1 MTDTDIGT
9 DICIIGGGPGGLAA
23 ATALALHGR
32 AVTVVNGGPLM
43 GYGIEGAFKSKAEF
57 EITRQYVYAS
67 LRPEVFGST
76 PPPKF
81 ENVLRGTEK
90 SASSLNASVLD
101 RMQRLGVKMIT
112 GHARFIDP
120 HTVVVG
126 GQELK
131 ASKFII
137 ATGSRPRIP
146 KGLTADNDRIMSSD
160 TVNLRAGLPESILI
174 LGAGVIGCEYASI
187 FAALGSRV
195 TLLDTQDR
203 VLSMEDPDVSAF
215 VERAFRQRNIT
226 VVPGTRFDAVEP
238 TKTGV
243 RTTFSDGRTL
253 ETAAV
258 LLAVGRTPCTGD
270 LGLEIAGV
278 ARDERGNI
286 PTSDCMQTNVE
297 HIYAVGDVG
306 LRDSPVDMALVHVA
320 QAEGR
325 CAAHHILGEQFNQNI
340 EHVPYII
347 FTIPMVAGAG
357 LSETAARE
365 RFGPDIRV
373 GKYPYGRNHRA
384 HTMYPPLGFV
394 KLIVG
399 PPGDDRMLGVRVVGR
414 DADTL
419 VAAASIMIEQQLS
432 YSYLMESIL
441 PHPSLMECLQGA
453 AHIIAGDALSYEAGE
468 EYDFGS
474 LAIERPD

>member
-1 MTDTDIGT
+1 MTDFNT
-9 DICIIGGGPGGLAA
+9 DICIVGGGPGGLAA

-32 AVTVVNGGPLM
+32 EVTVVNGGALM

-57 EITRQYVYAS
+57 EITRQHVYAT
-67 LRPEVFGST
+67 LRPEVFGN
-76 PPPKF
+76 PPPPTF
-81 ENVLRGTEK
+81 EKVLQGTEK
-90 SASSLNASVLD
+90 SASSLNASVQD

-112 GHARFIDP
+112 GHARFVDP
-120 HTVVVG
+120 HTVKIDDR
-126 GQELK
+126 LLT
-131 ASKFII
+131 ARIFII
-137 ATGSRPRIP
+137 ATGSRPRVP
-146 KGLTADNDRIMSSD
+146 GSMTVDNNRIMSSD
-160 TVNLRAGLPESILI
+160 TVNLRQRLPKSILV

-187 FAALGSRV
+187 FAALGSEV
-195 TLLDTQDR
+195 TLLDTQNR
-203 VLSMEDPDVSAF
+203 VLSMEDPDVSTF
-215 VERAFRQRNIT
+215 VERAFRQRKIT
-226 VVPGTRFDAVEP
+226 VVPGTRFDSVEP
-238 TKTGV
+238 TENGT

-253 ETAAV
+253 DTEAV
-258 LLAVGRTPCTGD
+258 LLAIGRTPCTD
-270 LGLEIAGV
+270 HMGLENTGV
-278 ARDERGNI
+278 QRDDRGNI
-286 PTSDCMQTNVE
+286 PTSDCMQTNVP

-325 CAAHHILGEQFNQNI
+325 CSAHHILGERFNQNI
-340 EHVPYII
+340 DHVPYII

-365 RFGPDIRV
+365 RHGEDVRI

-419 VAAASIMIEQQLS
+419 VAATSIMIEQELP
-432 YSYLMESIL
+432 YTYLMESIL

-453 AHIIAGDALSYEAGE
+453 AHIIAGDALSYEEGE

-474 LAIERPD
+474 LANQ

>member
-1 MTDTDIGT
+1 MAGLSTE
-9 DICIIGGGPGGLAA
+9 ICVVGGGPGGLAA

-32 AVTVVNGGPLM
+32 GVTVVNDGPLM

-57 EITRQYVYAS
+57 EITRQHVYAT
-67 LRPEVFGST
+67 LRPEVFGH
-76 PPPKF
+76 PPPPTF
-81 ENVLRGTEK
+81 ENVLKGTEK
-90 SASSLNASVLD
+90 SARNLNASVLD
-101 RMQRLGVKMIT
+101 RMHRLGVTMIT
-112 GHARFIDP
+112 GKARFIDP
-120 HTVVVG
+120 HTLVVG
-126 GQELK
+126 SQEIK
-131 ASKFII
+131 AGKFII
-137 ATGSRPRIP
+137 ATGSRPRVP
-146 KGLTADNDRIMSSD
+146 RGMSVDNKHIMSSD
-160 TVNLRAGLPESILI
+160 TVNLRNRLPASILI

-187 FAALGSRV
+187 FAALGSAV
-195 TLLDTQDR
+195 SLLDTQDR
-203 VLSMEDPDVSAF
+203 VLSMEDPDVSVF

-226 VVPGTRFDAVEP
+226 VIPGTRFDAVAHTE
-238 TKTGV
+238 TGV
-243 RTTFSDGRTL
+243 CTRFSDGRTL
-253 ETAAV
+253 ATDAV

-270 LGLEIAGV
+270 LGLEVAGV
-278 ARDERGNI
+278 QTDDRGNI
-286 PTSDCMQTNVE
+286 PTSDCMQTNVA

-306 LRDSPVDMALVHVA
+306 LRNSPVDMALVHVA

-325 CAAHHILGEQFNQNI
+325 CAAHHILGERFDQNI

-365 RFGPDIRV
+365 RYGTDVRV

-419 VAAASIMIEQQLS
+419 VAAASIMIEQQLP
-432 YSYLMESIL
+432 YNYLMESIL

-474 LAIERPD
+474 LAVE

>member
-1 MTDTDIGT
+1 MERIET
-9 DICIIGGGPGGLAA
+9 DICVIGAGPGGLSA

-32 AVTVVNGGPLM
+32 QVTVINGGSLM

-67 LRPEVFGST
+67 LRPEVFGKPT
-76 PPPKF
+76 PPTF
-81 ENVLRGTEK
+81 EAVLKGTEK
-90 SASSLNASVLD
+90 SARSLHASVID
-101 RMQRLGVKMIT
+101 RMQRLGVNMIN
-112 GHARFIDP
+112 GKARFIDP
-120 HTVVVG
+120 HTVSLGDRQVRANT
-126 GQELK
+126 L
-131 ASKFII
+131 II
-137 ATGSRPRIP
+137 ATGSVPRVP
-146 KGLTADNDRIMSSD
+146 AGLQADNRSLLSSD
-160 TVNLRAGLPESILI
+160 TVNLRESLPGSILI

-187 FAALGSRV
+187 FAALGSDV

-215 VERAFRQRNIT
+215 VERAFVQRDIE
-226 VVPGTRFDAVEP
+226 VIPGQRFDKVE
-238 TKTGV
+238 TDDAGA
-243 RTTFSDGRTL
+243 RTTLSDGRVLATD
-253 ETAAV
+253 AV
-258 LLAVGRTPCTGD
+258 LLAIGRTPCTKD
-270 LGLEIAGV
+270 MGLEEVGV
-278 ARDERGNI
+278 ELDDRGHV
-286 PTSDCMQTNVE
+286 PTTDCMQSNLP

-325 CAAHHILGEQFNQNI
+325 CAAHHILGERFDQNI
-340 EHVPYII
+340 DHVPYII

-365 RFGPDIRV
+365 RHGDGVRI

-419 VAAASIMIEQQLS
+419 VAAASIMIERQLP

-453 AHIIAGDALSYEAGE
+453 AHIIAGDALSYEQGE

-474 LAIERPD
+474 MAG